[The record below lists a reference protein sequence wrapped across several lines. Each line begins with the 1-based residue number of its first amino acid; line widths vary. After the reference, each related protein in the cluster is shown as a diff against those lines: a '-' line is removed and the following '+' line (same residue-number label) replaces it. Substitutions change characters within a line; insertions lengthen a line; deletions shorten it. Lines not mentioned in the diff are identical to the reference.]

1 MSGKI
6 ILAETDLL
14 QVYNELFVEEE
25 IYLKFSDIEEFLLRQ
40 IRDKNSI
47 TIKIEKKDFLEIIKS
62 FKENF

>member
-25 IYLKFSDIEEFLLRQ
+25 IYLKFSDHADSGILRQ
-40 IRDKNSI
+40 C
-47 TIKIEKKDFLEIIKS
+47 TF
-62 FKENF
+62 

>member
-25 IYLKFSDIEEFLLRQ
+25 IYLKFSDIEELILQQ

>member
-25 IYLKFSDIEEFLLRQ
+25 IYLKFSDIEELILQQ

-47 TIKIEKKDFLEIIKS
+47 TIKIQKKDFLEIVKS